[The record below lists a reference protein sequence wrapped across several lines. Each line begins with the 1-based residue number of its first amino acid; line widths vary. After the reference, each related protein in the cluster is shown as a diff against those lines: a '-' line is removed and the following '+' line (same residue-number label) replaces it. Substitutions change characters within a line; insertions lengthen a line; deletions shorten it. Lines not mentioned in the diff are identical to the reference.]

1 MEKNKLQN
9 RTRVDS
15 ISVGDSFLCEC
26 GNASIGIQ
34 IKQEHVL

>member
-15 ISVGDSFLCEC
+15 ISVGDKCEC
-26 GNASIGIQ
+26 GNASLGIQ
-34 IKQEHVL
+34 IKQKHVL